1 MSLHPLIAELTDAEK
16 AALCTGASFWDMAG
30 VPRLGIE
37 GISVADGPHGLRHQ
51 GADADN
57 LGTADSEPATCFPT
71 ASGLASSFDPQL
83 LARIG
88 AALAIEARAAG
99 VSVLLGPGVN
109 MKRSPLCGRNFEYFS
124 EDPYLAGELG
134 AGMVR
139 GVQGNGIGAS
149 LKHFAANSQEA
160 HRMSVSTEVD
170 ERTLREIYFPAFE
183 TIVRK
188 AQPWTVM
195 CSYNRLNGTYAS
207 EHGWLL
213 TKVLREEWGFE
224 GLVVSDWFAVNDRA
238 AGITA
243 GLDLEMPTSPDGPAR
258 VLAALESGELDRAD
272 LDLAASRVL
281 TLIDK
286 AHASEGPV
294 DLDVDAHHE
303 LAREAARSSAVLL
316 RNEGALPLA
325 ATGAPIVV
333 VGPFATTPRYQG
345 AGSSRVVPTRL
356 DNALDALRIALP
368 DRRIDYFPDYAPA
381 AATAAAE
388 ASEVIVFAGLP
399 ENAESEGF
407 DRTVIDLPA
416 EQSDFLHAL
425 RRRLGRLTVVVQ
437 AGSAVTLPFADHAD
451 AILLAWLG
459 GQAGGGAIADLLSG
473 TCSPTGKLAETLPMD
488 LRHTPAHT
496 AFPGDGRTVDYREG
510 IFIGYRWYETRDLP
524 VAFPFGHGLTYTT
537 FTYSDLDV
545 FVEGNT
551 ATAQFTITN
560 TGECEAAEIAQVYI
574 ADPESELARPVH
586 ELKGFA
592 RIHLAPGESR
602 RLSIELDRR
611 AFAYWHP
618 GKSSWHVEAG
628 EFIVQVGASSA
639 DIRVAQT
646 IHLEGETLRRELEPS
661 SPTGFWLADPD
672 HGPAIRDILSR
683 AAGGVVGMLLD
694 NPELDAG
701 RHHMLLSMP
710 LDRLGRLGAIDF
722 DVHAIAEIITAAK
735 APAMSPVRT

>member
-16 AALCTGASFWDMAG
+16 AELCTGASFWDLAG

-88 AALAIEARAAG
+88 AALAIEARVAG

-139 GVQGNGIGAS
+139 GLQDNGIGAS
-149 LKHFAANSQEA
+149 LKHFAANNQEG
-160 HRMSVSTEVD
+160 HRMSVSAEVD

-195 CSYNRLNGTYAS
+195 CSYNRLNGTYAA

-345 AGSSRVVPTRL
+345 AGSSRVVPTRV
-356 DNALDALRIALP
+356 DNALHALRIALP
-368 DRRIDYFPDYAPA
+368 DRRIDYFPDYDRA
-381 AATAAAE
+381 AAAAAAE
-388 ASEVIVFAGLP
+388 AAEVIVFAGLP

-537 FTYSDLDV
+537 FAYSDLDV
-545 FVEGNT
+545 LVEGNT
-551 ATAQFTITN
+551 ATAQFTVTN
-560 TGECEAAEIAQVYI
+560 TGECDAAEIAQVYI

-592 RIHLAPGESR
+592 RIHLTPGESR

-618 GKSSWHVEAG
+618 GKGSWHVEAG
-628 EFIVQVGASSA
+628 DFIVQVGASSA